1 VTGERPLRVLL
12 VEDHAELAEATAE
25 FLRRMGLD
33 VCIASCSKEA
43 LEGRRGFRPD
53 IILCDMY
60 LPDMSGME
68 AAQAFR
74 ANRDTKEALI
84 VICTA
89 LAEREVRQMQ
99 DELAT
104 GHVDL
109 FMAKPI
115 TEAKIARLL
124 SLSAARR
131 AL

>member
-25 FLRRMGLD
+25 FLRCMGMD
-33 VCIASCSKEA
+33 VCIAECSKEA
-43 LEGRRGFRPD
+43 LEGMPGFRPD
-53 IILCDMY
+53 IIICDMY
-60 LPDMSGME
+60 LPDMSGLE

-74 ANRDTKEALI
+74 AKLNTKEALI

-104 GHVDL
+104 GDVDL

-115 TEAKIARLL
+115 TEEKIDRLL